1 MSRVVRAREVGV
13 MSRVMAAR
21 GVGVMSRVVSRTTEF
36 LS

>member
-13 MSRVMAAR
+13 MSRVVAAR